1 MPPDLLDA
9 IRDSGRLAALRG
21 LDLLD
26 TPPDPAF
33 DRLTRLAA
41 AVLHAPIALITLVD
55 EHRQFFK
62 SSVGLPDA
70 WATRR
75 ETPLAYSFCQNMV
88 ASAEPLIVPDVRES
102 SLAQGNPAIDA
113 LHSVAYAGMPLITAA
128 GYVIGSLC
136 VVDTVRRDWR
146 DEEIAI
152 LSDLSASVM
161 SEIQLR
167 SDAAAR
173 RHAEEALHASER
185 RLSLIYNSVS
195 DLVFLMSVEA
205 ENQYRC
211 LTANAA
217 YLARTGL
224 SAEQIVGRRLDEI
237 VPQAE
242 LALTLERYAQA
253 IRGAAPITYDGYHDR
268 PAGRIFVETT
278 LTPIYDQRGVCT
290 NLLGVVHDIT
300 ERKRAEGALDVR
312 ARQQAAL
319 ADLGQR
325 ALIGA
330 DLTALFNDAVGLVA
344 DSLDVEFCEALELM
358 PDGTALRLRA
368 GAGWRAGLIGHA
380 TVDAGKESQAGYTL
394 FSNRPVV
401 VDDLHTETR
410 FRGPALL
417 RDHGVVNG
425 ITVIIRG
432 QDQPFGILGAHT
444 TRPRTFSNDDVH
456 FLQAVANVIGMA
468 ISRKRAEQAIAF
480 QAHLL
485 NVVEQAVIATDLRGV
500 IIYWNRFAELLFG
513 WPAEEARGRDMLD
526 LLSDEATRSEAAQ
539 IIARLR
545 GGERWSGEFLMRRR
559 DGSTF
564 PAHMTDSPVRDE
576 HGALIGVVGVAVDIT
591 EHKRIEEIQREARD
605 QLEVQVAG
613 RTVELREVNQQ
624 LARWVS
630 ELEQRNSEVVLLSD
644 MGELL
649 QTCLTLEEAY
659 AVLARALPQLFAAEA
674 GALYVRPERQDFV
687 AVAEWGGS
695 LARSFTVDDC
705 WALRRGRTHLV
716 SSTGG
721 GPACGHVGAQ
731 ALSGYICVP
740 IAAQSEVLGVLHVRA
755 LASDPLSLAPETD
768 REAGD
773 LAEPRRRLAVTV
785 AEHVAL
791 ALSNLM
797 LRETLRQQAIRDP
810 LTNLFNRRYMEES
823 LEREL
828 RRAARRDSR
837 LGVIMLDIDHFKPV
851 NDTYGHA
858 AGDTLL
864 RAIGGLL
871 LAHTRAEDIAC
882 RYGGEE
888 FTLILPDSSLEDTWK
903 RAEQLREA
911 VKRGRVRHGGEP
923 LAPVTISAGGAGDPE
938 HGAVPEALLR
948 AADLALYQAKAEGR
962 DRVIK
967 QLKIEERG
975 TRMEDR

>member
-1 MPPDLLDA
+1 VSPDLLDA
-9 IRDSGRLAALRG
+9 IRNPARLAALRR
-21 LDLLD
+21 LALLD
-26 TPPDPAF
+26 TPPEPAF

-41 AVLHAPIALITLVD
+41 AVLHAPIALITLID
-55 EHRQFFK
+55 EHRQFVK
-62 SSVGLPDA
+62 SSVGLPES
-70 WATRR
+70 WAMRR
-75 ETPLAYSFCQNMV
+75 ETPLAYSFCQHLV
-88 ASAEPLIVPDVRES
+88 ASAEPLIIPDVRDHP
-102 SLAQGNPAIDA
+102 LVQDNPAISA
-113 LHSVAYAGMPLITAA
+113 LQSAAYAGMPLITAD

-136 VVDTVRRDWR
+136 VVDTMRREWR
-146 DEEIAI
+146 DEEITI
-152 LSDLSASVM
+152 LSDLAASVM

-173 RHAEEALHASER
+173 RQAEEALYASEG

-195 DLVFLMSVEA
+195 DLVFLMSVEG

-224 SAEQIVGRRLDEI
+224 SAEHIIGLRLDEI
-237 VPQAE
+237 VPEAE
-242 LALTLERYAQA
+242 LPVALEKYSEA
-253 IRGAAPITYDGYHDR
+253 IRSAEPITYEGYYDR
-268 PAGRIFVETT
+268 PAGRIFIETT
-278 LTPIYDQRGVCT
+278 LTPIFDAQGTCT

-300 ERKRAEGALDVR
+300 ERKRAEEALDVR

-325 ALIGA
+325 ALMGA

-344 DSLDVEFCEALELM
+344 DTLDVEFCEALELM

-368 GAGWRAGLIGHA
+368 GAGWRAGMVGRA

-394 FSNRPVV
+394 FSNQPVV

-432 QDQPFGILGAHT
+432 QEQPFGVLGAHT
-444 TRPRTFSNDDVH
+444 TRPRAFSNDDVH
-456 FLQAVANVIGMA
+456 FLQAVANVLGTA
-468 ISRKRAEQAIAF
+468 ISRRRAEEAIAF

-485 NVVEQAVIATDLRGV
+485 NVVEQAVIATDLRGM
-500 IIYWNRFAELLFG
+500 IIYWNRFAELLYG
-513 WPAEEARGRDMLD
+513 WSAAEAKGRDILD
-526 LLSDEATRSEAAQ
+526 LLSDETTRSEAAQ

-559 DGSTF
+559 DGTTF
-564 PAHMTDSPVRDE
+564 PAHVTDSPVRDE
-576 HGALIGVVGVAVDIT
+576 HGALIGVVGVAVDVT

-605 QLEVQVAG
+605 LLEIQVAG
-613 RTVELREVNQQ
+613 RTGELREVNQQ

-630 ELEQRNSEVVLLSD
+630 ELEQRNSEVLLLSE

-649 QTCLTLEEAY
+649 QTCLTVEEAY

-687 AVAEWGGS
+687 AIAEWGAPVS
-695 LARSFTVDDC
+695 RTFTADDC

-716 SSTGG
+716 ASPGG
-721 GPACGHVGAQ
+721 GPVCGHVGAQ
-731 ALSGYICVP
+731 ALTGYICVP
-740 IAAQSEVLGVLHVRA
+740 VVAQSEVLGVLHVRA
-755 LASDPLSLAPETD
+755 LAPNPLSLAPETD

-773 LAEPRRRLAVTV
+773 LVESRRRLAATV

-791 ALSNLM
+791 ALSNLI

-823 LEREL
+823 LDREL
-828 RRAARRDSR
+828 SRAARRGSP

-851 NDTYGHA
+851 NDTFGHA

-864 RAIGGLL
+864 RALGALL

-888 FTLILPDSSLEDTWK
+888 FTLILPDSSLEDTWR

-911 VKRGRVRHGGEP
+911 VKRLRVRHGGEP
-923 LAPVTISAGGAGDPE
+923 LDQVTISAGVASYPE

-962 DRVIK
+962 DRVVK
-967 QLKIEERG
+967 QMARRDVKHESQ
-975 TRMEDR
+975 